1 MDEKQREQAIN
12 LFVLKYRQTPK
23 EYGLPVVDVFK
34 SQRAYIYAP
43 TEKISK
49 AYKSSQGL
57 IRWMFTW
64 ALWPL
69 AIPFIVLLFY
79 TFPNYVQNGAE
90 FDAITIAAVVFF
102 FFWCALMMGLCFY
115 GLWQDKKCKNKVL
128 YINYAY

>member
-1 MDEKQREQAIN
+1 MDKKQREQAIN

-23 EYGLPVVDVFK
+23 EYGVPAVDVFK
-34 SQRAYIYAP
+34 PQRAYIYAP
-43 TEKISK
+43 TEKIAK

-69 AIPFIVLLFY
+69 AIPFIVLLVY
-79 TFPNYVQNGAE
+79 TLPHYARNGAK

-102 FFWCALMMGLCFY
+102 FFWCTLMMGLCFY
-115 GLWQDKKCKNKVL
+115 GIWQDKKCRNKVL

>member
-23 EYGLPVVDVFK
+23 EYGVPVVDVFK
-34 SQRAYIYAP
+34 PQRAYIYAP

-69 AIPFIVLLFY
+69 AIPFIVFLFY

-102 FFWCALMMGLCFY
+102 FFWCALLIGLCFY

>member
-1 MDEKQREQAIN
+1 MDKKQREQAIN

-102 FFWCALMMGLCFY
+102 FFWCTLMMGLCFY

>member
-34 SQRAYIYAP
+34 PQRAYIYVP

-69 AIPFIVLLFY
+69 AIPFIVLLVY
-79 TFPNYVQNGAE
+79 TLPNYVQNGAE

-102 FFWCALMMGLCFY
+102 FFWCALLIGLCFY

>member
-23 EYGLPVVDVFK
+23 EYGVPAVDVFK
-34 SQRAYIYAP
+34 PQRAYIYAP
-43 TEKISK
+43 TEKIAK
-49 AYKSSQGL
+49 AYKCSQGL

-69 AIPFIVLLFY
+69 AIPFIVLLVY
-79 TFPNYVQNGAE
+79 TLPHYVQNGAE

-102 FFWCALMMGLCFY
+102 FFWCALLIGLCFY

>member
-34 SQRAYIYAP
+34 PQKAYIYAP

-49 AYKSSQGL
+49 AYKNSQGL
-57 IRWMFTW
+57 LRWMFTW

-79 TFPNYVQNGAE
+79 TFPNYVRNGAG
-90 FDAITIAAVVFF
+90 FDAITITVVVFF

-115 GLWQDKKCKNKVL
+115 GLRQDKKCKNKVL

>member
-23 EYGLPVVDVFK
+23 EYGVPVVDVFK
-34 SQRAYIYAP
+34 PQRAYIYAP

-69 AIPFIVLLFY
+69 AIPFIVLLAY
-79 TFPNYVQNGAE
+79 TLPHYARNGAE

-102 FFWCALMMGLCFY
+102 FAWCTLMMGLCFY
-115 GLWQDKKCKNKVL
+115 GLWQDKKCRNKVL

>member
-23 EYGLPVVDVFK
+23 EYGVPVVDVFK
-34 SQRAYIYAP
+34 PQRAYIYAP

-69 AIPFIVLLFY
+69 AIPFIVLLVY
-79 TFPNYVQNGAE
+79 TLPNYVQNGAE

-102 FFWCALMMGLCFY
+102 FFWCALLIGLCFY

>member
-23 EYGLPVVDVFK
+23 EYGVPVVDVFK
-34 SQRAYIYAP
+34 PQRAYIYAP

-69 AIPFIVLLFY
+69 AIPFIVFLFY
-79 TFPNYVQNGAE
+79 TFPHYARNGAE

-102 FFWCALMMGLCFY
+102 FFWCALLMGLCFF

>member
-23 EYGLPVVDVFK
+23 EYGVPVVDVFK

-69 AIPFIVLLFY
+69 AIPFIVLLVY
-79 TFPNYVQNGAE
+79 TLPNYVQNGAE

-102 FFWCALMMGLCFY
+102 FFWCTLMIGLCFY

>member
-34 SQRAYIYAP
+34 PQKAYIYAP

-57 IRWMFTW
+57 LRWMFTW

-102 FFWCALMMGLCFY
+102 FFWCALLMGLCFF
-115 GLWQDKKCKNKVL
+115 GLRQDKKCKNKVL

>member
-23 EYGLPVVDVFK
+23 EYGVPVVDVFK

-69 AIPFIVLLFY
+69 AIPFIVLLVY
-79 TFPNYVQNGAE
+79 TLPHYARNGAE

-102 FFWCALMMGLCFY
+102 FFWCTLMMGLCFY

>member
-102 FFWCALMMGLCFY
+102 FFWCTLMIGLCFY

>member
-1 MDEKQREQAIN
+1 MDEKQREHAIN

-69 AIPFIVLLFY
+69 AIPFIVLLVY
-79 TFPNYVQNGAE
+79 TLPHYARNGAE

-102 FFWCALMMGLCFY
+102 FFWCTLMMGLCFF